1 MALLLNTRIIR
12 KRSFVQFRLVISTNS
27 YGLLFFSQIKE
38 FSANTSNRDDTE
50 KSILKSLQQLFTL
63 LKPHED
69 FAVLAGDA
77 DTSAEMLE
85 IIVNYLAKENKDVAH
100 SKDEIKVTRK
110 IVYLIAFLY
119 T

>member
-1 MALLLNTRIIR
+1 M
-12 KRSFVQFRLVISTNS
+12 
-27 YGLLFFSQIKE
+27 FFSQIKE

-77 DTSAEMLE
+77 DTSAEMLD

-119 T
+119 TC